1 MLNFVFLITSLSTT
15 PFNFSSLQEQFSIY
29 QHLNHLLLFLKLLKL
44 VGTLVSLLM
53 SSLSTAAVK
62 AIKPFSAVKSDVPMP
77 VACVNSFLAV

>member
-1 MLNFVFLITSLSTT
+1 M
-15 PFNFSSLQEQFSIY
+15 
-29 QHLNHLLLFLKLLKL
+29 FLKLLKL

-53 SSLSTAAVK
+53 SSLSTAAFK